1 MFVDGHLHFR
11 DVPQRIAVCNDV
23 KDFAFLADEEAH
35 TARKVALGHSHAVG
49 IGGLALGIGKQG
61 EG

>member
-1 MFVDGHLHFR
+1 MLVDGHLHFR
-11 DVPQRIAVCNDV
+11 DMPQRITVCNDV

-35 TARKVALGHSHAVG
+35 AVCKVALGHSHAVG
-49 IGGLALGIGKQG
+49 IGGFALGIGKQG